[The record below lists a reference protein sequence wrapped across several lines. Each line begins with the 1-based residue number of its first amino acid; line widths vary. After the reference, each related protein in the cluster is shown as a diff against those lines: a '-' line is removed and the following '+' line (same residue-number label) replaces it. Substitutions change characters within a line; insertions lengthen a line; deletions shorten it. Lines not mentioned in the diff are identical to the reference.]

1 MCHYLNSLRFFLALN
16 ICFIAALPVAAQSP
30 GSFDGQAEL
39 PRVYIKS
46 SLADTP
52 APGKVWKLTAGDSVQ
67 AALNRAACGDI
78 LELQP
83 AATFD
88 GSFALP
94 SKPCDDSHWIV
105 LRTASRSEERRVGK
119 ECRSRW

>member
-1 MCHYLNSLRFFLALN
+1 MYHYLNTLRFFMALN
-16 ICFIAALPVAAQSP
+16 VCFIAALPVEAQSP

-78 LELQP
+78 VELQP

-94 SKPCDDSHWIV
+94 SQPRDDSP
-105 LRTASRSEERRVGK
+105 RVV
-119 ECRSRW
+119 